1 MDQSVHVDGVEHP
14 LCELLELGRGAVGLL
29 LEPLVVLSQALYLGL
44 QGHLGILLLDTHT
57 GGVINNTERSG
68 KLYLLSSTVLRR
80 YTGQLKP
87 GGRVVNAGAEWVL
100 LIYGEP
106 ETHYRYPCTLV

>member
-1 MDQSVHVDGVEHP
+1 M
-14 LCELLELGRGAVGLL
+14 
-29 LEPLVVLSQALYLGL
+29 LSQALYLGL

>member
-44 QGHLGILLLDTHT
+44 QGHLGILLLGTHRESSLTQRGVGGSHYSLVLSSHT
-57 GGVINNTERSG
+57 GS
-68 KLYLLSSTVLRR
+68 
-80 YTGQLKP
+80 P
-87 GGRVVNAGAEWVL
+87 
-100 LIYGEP
+100 
-106 ETHYRYPCTLV
+106 H